1 LSKVDLMNTQRKSV
15 TVKGY
20 GNKKHE
26 ISIEKTSMSGHTSI
40 AIKKNGNR
48 ILVCDP
54 KEFVKLKLLFS
65 EV

>member
-1 LSKVDLMNTQRKSV
+1 MKIEKNSV

-26 ISIEKTSMSGHTSI
+26 ITIEKTSISGHVNI
-40 AIKKNGNR
+40 ALKKNGNR

-54 KEFVKLKLLFS
+54 KEFVKLKKLFS
-65 EV
+65 EA

>member
-1 LSKVDLMNTQRKSV
+1 MKVEKKSV

-26 ISIEKTSMSGHTSI
+26 ISNEKTEISGHINI

-54 KEFVKLKLLFS
+54 K
-65 EV
+65 

>member
-1 LSKVDLMNTQRKSV
+1 MNVAKKSV

-26 ISIEKTSMSGHTSI
+26 IPVEKTVMSGHTSI
-40 AIKKNGNR
+40 ALKKNGNR

-54 KEFVKLKLLFS
+54 REFVKLKKLFS

>member
-1 LSKVDLMNTQRKSV
+1 MNIEKSSV

-26 ISIEKTSMSGHTSI
+26 IAIEKTTMTGHASI

-54 KEFVKLKLLFS
+54 KEFVKLKKLFS

>member
-1 LSKVDLMNTQRKSV
+1 MKIDKTSV

-26 ISIEKTSMSGHTSI
+26 FSIEKTNMSGHTSI
-40 AIKKNGNR
+40 ALKKNGNR

-54 KEFVKLKLLFS
+54 KEFVKLKKLFS

>member
-1 LSKVDLMNTQRKSV
+1 METKRSSV

-26 ISIEKTSMSGHTSI
+26 ITIEKTSMSGHISI

-54 KEFVKLKLLFS
+54 REFVKLKLLFS
-65 EV
+65 EA

>member
-1 LSKVDLMNTQRKSV
+1 MKIEKNSV

-20 GNKKHE
+20 GSKKHE
-26 ISIEKTSMSGHTSI
+26 ISIEKTKMSGHTSI
-40 AIKKNGNR
+40 ALKKNGNR

-54 KEFVKLKLLFS
+54 REFIKLKKLFS

>member
-1 LSKVDLMNTQRKSV
+1 MKVEKKSV

-26 ISIEKTSMSGHTSI
+26 ISIEKTEISGHVNI

-65 EV
+65 EA